1 MSIVALLPKSSQRIL
16 FKERVIEHMARYR
29 QLSWYSREAGGQLF
43 GSFTSNEVLVLKAT
57 GPYRGDQRGRSSYR
71 SNPQAAQQAI
81 DRQAGEGL
89 FYLGEWHTHPEEYP
103 VASTTDHSAMEKL
116 RRASKTRLE
125 TLLMVIQG
133 REGGHRGLSLYSHG
147 PDGLVQ
153 WRIIGLIDVG
163 VGGASPKT

>member
-16 FKERVIEHMARYR
+16 FKESVIEHMARHR

-71 SNPQAAQQAI
+71 SSPQAAQQAI

-89 FYLGEWHTHPEEYP
+89 FYLGEWHTHPEDHP
-103 VASTTDHSAMEKL
+103 GASGADLDAMAKM
-116 RRASKTRLE
+116 RGASSTRLD

-133 REGGHRGLSLYSHG
+133 RSAGPMGLALYSHG
-147 PDGLVQ
+147 PDGLIQ
-153 WRIIGLIDVG
+153 WRVLDGHT
-163 VGGASPKT
+163 PECR